1 MLIRPAHADDVPELV
16 VLLDQWGH
24 PQPAAVVAAQLAD
37 WSQTPNAAYLVAET
51 GGALVGAVAVA
62 ATPHLGRPGRSA
74 RIVGLVVR
82 DGQRRTGVGAAL
94 VGAAE
99 ELARD
104 WNCDV
109 LELTSSRARDAA
121 HPFYR
126 ALGYQDQSDHHAR
139 YLRTL

>member
-1 MLIRPAHADDVPELV
+1 MQIRPAHADDVPELV
-16 VLLDQWGH
+16 VLLDEWGH
-24 PQPAAVVAAQLAD
+24 PQPAAVVADQLAD
-37 WSQTPNAAYLVAET
+37 WQRTPNAAYLVAAAD
-51 GGALVGAVAVA
+51 GVLVGAVAVA

-82 DGQRRTGVGAAL
+82 HGQRRQGVGAAL
-94 VGAAE
+94 VAAAE
-99 ELARD
+99 ELARG
-104 WNCDV
+104 WRCDV

-139 YLRTL
+139 YLREL